1 MRDEQGTSVWVGKYL
16 SQGGK
21 EIKRLTERKGNKNCE
36 YLKNQRKQ
44 GISSVFIVEIAF
56 MLLTKNICIQIESL
70 SFITN
75 VYNNMEINF

>member
-1 MRDEQGTSVWVGKYL
+1 MRDEQGTSVWVRKYL

-21 EIKRLTERKGNKNCE
+21 EIKRLTEWKGNKNCE

-70 SFITN
+70 LFITN